1 MKQDEIFAL
10 YDAIIGAEA
19 VGDYLTASALIS
31 KTENT

>member
-1 MKQDEIFAL
+1 MKQEEIFAL

-19 VGDYLTASALIS
+19 IGYYLTAPALIS

>member
-1 MKQDEIFAL
+1 MNKDEIFAI

-19 VGDYLTASALIS
+19 IGDYLTASFFIS